1 MDSADCGRALR
12 ADGVERLAALGVSSG
27 RGRNEF
33 DLNIRH
39 ELDHERF
46 LRQCSNPPLW
56 TRNHIPGRTDLRACA
71 ARYLTDADLLVHPV
85 LDVPPEALPED
96 LSFTSEKR
104 SKGPA

>member
-33 DLNIRH
+33 DRNIRH

-46 LRQCSNPPLW
+46 LRQRFDSPLR
-56 TRNHIPGRTDLRACA
+56 TRNRVRGRTDLRACA